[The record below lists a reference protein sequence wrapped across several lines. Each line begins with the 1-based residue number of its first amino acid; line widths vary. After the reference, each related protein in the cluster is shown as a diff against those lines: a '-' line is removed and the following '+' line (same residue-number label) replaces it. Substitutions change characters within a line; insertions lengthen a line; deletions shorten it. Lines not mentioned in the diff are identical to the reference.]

1 MAIETDLDI
10 SITELT
16 TTETDLLETTISD
29 MDLLESDV
37 IKTAN
42 GLIKMFPSI
51 ELIENKILNKIS
63 RKDYTHKDIHDYSEL
78 VLLIGKLV
86 GELVAQLCKE
96 GCITELE
103 KLLNLYKGTLKIPER
118 VFNNDIGLKIIVLA
132 KVLIQNTTIT
142 NLIISCNNISD
153 VGAELFA
160 SNMAQYKSLKSLDLS
175 YNLIGDVGATLLSVG
190 LTQNR
195 SITMIDLRYNNITK
209 NGFAVFNTVRA
220 IRPELQIYLE

>member
-16 TTETDLLETTISD
+16 TTETDLLVTTISD

-37 IKTAN
+37 VKTAN

-63 RKDYTHKDIHDYSEL
+63 KKDYTHKDIHDYSEL

-86 GELVAQLCKE
+86 GDLVAQLCKE
-96 GCITELE
+96 GCIKELE
-103 KLLNLYKGTLKIPER
+103 KLLNHYKGTLKVPER
-118 VFNNDIGLKIIVLA
+118 VFNNDFDFKIIVLA

-153 VGAELFA
+153 VGA
-160 SNMAQYKSLKSLDLS
+160 
-175 YNLIGDVGATLLSVG
+175 
-190 LTQNR
+190 
-195 SITMIDLRYNNITK
+195 
-209 NGFAVFNTVRA
+209 
-220 IRPELQIYLE
+220 